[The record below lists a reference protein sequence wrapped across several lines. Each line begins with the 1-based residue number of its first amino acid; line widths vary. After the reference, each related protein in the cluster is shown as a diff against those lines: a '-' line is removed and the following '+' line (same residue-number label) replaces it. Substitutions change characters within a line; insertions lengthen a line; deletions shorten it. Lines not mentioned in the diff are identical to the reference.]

1 MLPSLFF
8 FCGASDG
15 AVTLESPALPVAQG
29 DNVTLR
35 CRTQATF
42 SPDVPANFYKDGLL
56 VAGSPARSVTVHAV
70 SAADQGLYRCDV
82 SGAGGSAASRL
93 TVRAG
98 RPDPPTP
105 TLAHPEVGVGLSLL
119 VVLVVLAVL
128 AVLVFFLWRNC
139 KGEELSYS
147 DVTVTQGAPP
157 PAAPKVCLWTCR
169 RRCVDVASCS
179 SSSR

>member
-93 TVRAG
+93 AVRGEVRGEVTCSAWTSDHLEG
-98 RPDPPTP
+98 REGGAHLHLTPLAQLAPT
-105 TLAHPEVGVGLSLL
+105 
-119 VVLVVLAVL
+119 
-128 AVLVFFLWRNC
+128 C
-139 KGEELSYS
+139 
-147 DVTVTQGAPP
+147 
-157 PAAPKVCLWTCR
+157 
-169 RRCVDVASCS
+169 
-179 SSSR
+179 